1 VSHFLVKQRC
11 YIGDQLLE
19 PGIIIDLTVAQSQDG
34 KGQTLSAL
42 SATASAVT
50 PWLPAPVYGAP
61 HHPSQGG

>member
-34 KGQTLSAL
+34 KGQTL
-42 SATASAVT
+42 
-50 PWLPAPVYGAP
+50 
-61 HHPSQGG
+61 